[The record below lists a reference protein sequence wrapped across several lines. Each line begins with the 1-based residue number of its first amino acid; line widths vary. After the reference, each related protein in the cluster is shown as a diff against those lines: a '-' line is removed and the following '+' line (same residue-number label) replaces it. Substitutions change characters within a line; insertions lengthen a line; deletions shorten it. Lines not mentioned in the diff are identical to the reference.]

1 MVGQVRHQEIILSL
15 TGQSFVFD
23 PPEGQ
28 PTGTP
33 TVQVFRADSDDTSTA
48 ESATTGSCSVDSV
61 STTLTSTA
69 SVGDTAIT
77 ISSASG
83 LAIGTRYLLANA
95 GGESEWVEVKSIA
108 STTIG
113 LRRPLLNDQ
122 TTASTL
128 KGCRISIGVN
138 STWVAD
144 VSNITEWSAG
154 FAGYRLRWAYTV
166 ASVAR
171 IGVSYADLTRYA
183 WKNLTS
189 PLDVDTRFPGWI
201 DRLPPD
207 YQEDQ
212 GAALVEEAFHA
223 VRMDAMGDDAVLRRI
238 RNTEVVRELVIHRAA
253 LMQVEHA
260 TLTGSTNADA
270 LKAAQDAYDRRF
282 NQLLRSPKVPTDN
295 AGGGAGGQSNPLPVW
310 RR

>member
-1 MVGQVRHQEIILSL
+1 VRAQEVVFALA
-15 TGQSFVFD
+15 GQSFYFD

-28 PTGTP
+28 PSGTP
-33 TVQVFRADSDDTSTA
+33 TVSVWLSTDDDVAPTRT
-48 ESATTGSCSVDSV
+48 ATTGACSVDSV
-61 STTLTSTA
+61 STTLSATA
-69 SVGDTAIT
+69 SLGDVSIT
-77 ISSASG
+77 VASASG
-83 LAIGTRYLLANA
+83 LVIGRRYLLTNA
-95 GGESEWVEVKSIA
+95 GGEAEWIEVKSIA

-122 TTASTL
+122 TTDATL

-138 STWVAD
+138 TTWVND
-144 VSNITEWSAG
+144 VQNIIELDAG
-154 FAGYRLRWAYTV
+154 YAGYRLRWAYTV

-183 WKNLTS
+183 YKNLVS

-212 GAALVEEAFHA
+212 GVALVDEAFHA
-223 VRMDAMGDDAVLRRI
+223 VRMDALGDEQVVRRI
-238 RNTEVVRELVIHRAA
+238 RNTEVLRELVIYRAA
-253 LMQVEHA
+253 WLAIEHNAMLGAANAEAIKVVE
-260 TLTGSTNADA
+260 
-270 LKAAQDAYDRRF
+270 DAYQRRY
-282 NQLLRSPKVPTDN
+282 NQLLRAPKFPTDE
-295 AGGGAGGQSNPLPVW
+295 AGGGAGGESDAAPIW